1 MTTSLLT
8 THSTS
13 IPTTNGNIR
22 RIKCPVHH
30 GKNLSV
36 AVGYINGRAWAKC
49 WSRDCASADILAA
62 LNLSNTPSIRWT
74 LPPTPAPR
82 STTSAAPLPA
92 VSHAQALDYLKGIKT
107 HEGAAVFYQ
116 RNDGQSGKH
125 WRNLDMRRNP
135 GVTGDGWQVRRFNPN
150 DPSAAVAIALTEGE
164 KDAAQLSAA
173 GLIAFTAPR
182 GAQSLPGADFTE
194 LVALAKDTHLPIL
207 LIGDNDEVGRKAMRQ
222 VRRQLQPVGVPEPL
236 PYPITGWKRT
246 KNHSHLDVTDLTG
259 RAPEKGSIADLP
271 QPELHKLLGL
281 LLQDLDERMVKP
293 VRSRMMYREYW
304 CPHPKRQ
311 QRAAGDDQNIM
322 TFLPCG
328 NTATCQKCCDWENFL
343 HIQRCWRGE
352 PAQMVVVSGFGG
364 ADSTIAETVGM
375 AKVYRGRW
383 QDRLR
388 KTSAVDK
395 YQENPTSER
404 RKFLTA
410 LALGDDYRGQLTFF
424 FSSQLSDK
432 EVAKERRR
440 AERAGL
446 AFTVKD
452 VVTREDIEDAAPKAL
467 TINMEGVGNTDKTN
481 TWTSSHWPPWWEPD
495 STYAFSDPR
504 ELEDGEQFPPDAISE
519 KDWKR
524 EYDQRWDCK
533 KSLTDNLIQRE
544 EDAHFNAQLW
554 MAPCVSLNLETLQAI
569 GAGQNIEALI
579 LEIGDYQGPAA
590 LLRDTAAWL
599 AGRREWRKS
608 FVPVLDAAGGRA

>member
-1 MTTSLLT
+1 
-8 THSTS
+8 
-13 IPTTNGNIR
+13 
-22 RIKCPVHH
+22 
-30 GKNLSV
+30 
-36 AVGYINGRAWAKC
+36 
-49 WSRDCASADILAA
+49 
-62 LNLSNTPSIRWT
+62 
-74 LPPTPAPR
+74 
-82 STTSAAPLPA
+82 
-92 VSHAQALDYLKGIKT
+92 
-107 HEGAAVFYQ
+107 
-116 RNDGQSGKH
+116 
-125 WRNLDMRRNP
+125 
-135 GVTGDGWQVRRFNPN
+135 
-150 DPSAAVAIALTEGE
+150 
-164 KDAAQLSAA
+164 
-173 GLIAFTAPR
+173 
-182 GAQSLPGADFTE
+182 
-194 LVALAKDTHLPIL
+194 
-207 LIGDNDEVGRKAMRQ
+207 
-222 VRRQLQPVGVPEPL
+222 
-236 PYPITGWKRT
+236 
-246 KNHSHLDVTDLTG
+246 
-259 RAPEKGSIADLP
+259 
-271 QPELHKLLGL
+271 
-281 LLQDLDERMVKP
+281 
-293 VRSRMMYREYW
+293 
-304 CPHPKRQ
+304 
-311 QRAAGDDQNIM
+311 
-322 TFLPCG
+322 
-328 NTATCQKCCDWENFL
+328 
-343 HIQRCWRGE
+343 
-352 PAQMVVVSGFGG
+352 MVVVSGFGG

-424 FSSQLSDK
+424 FSSQLSDQQL
-432 EVAKERRR
+432 AKERRR

-452 VVTREDIEDAAPKAL
+452 VVTREDIEDAVPKAL

-481 TWTSSHWPPWWEPD
+481 TWTSSGWPPWWEPD
-495 STYAFSDPR
+495 STYAFSDPM

-579 LEIGDYQGPAA
+579 LEIGDYQGPTA
-590 LLRDTAAWL
+590 LLRDTADWL

-608 FVPVLDAAGGRA
+608 FVPVLDAAGWRA